1 MKTCFKSIFLYFLLL
16 LPAALKAGEILI
28 LFDEANP
35 PFMFVK
41 ENKASGL
48 YPLIIDEALKRMK
61 TDHQLTGVP
70 WQRALTALDESKA
83 GVGGIY
89 KTQERLKKY
98 NFSVPLFT
106 ERLMLY
112 VRKNQEFPFKDVS
125 DLKAK
130 TVGVILGW
138 SLGDAFDKARDS
150 GVFKVETSGSDEQN
164 FEKLARGRID
174 TLVAIREAGDNLMK
188 KYNDSIVRLP
198 VPLTENDAYLAFN
211 KKSNTQDL
219 LKNFNST
226 ILMMKKDG
234 SFSRLVDQ
242 SLK

>member
-1 MKTCFKSIFLYFLLL
+1 MKNILKRLLVFFFLLA
-16 LPAALKAGEILI
+16 PVSSRSTEILVM
-28 LFDEANP
+28 FDEANP
-35 PFMFVK
+35 PFMYVK
-41 ENKASGL
+41 DNKVSGL
-48 YPLIIDEALKRMK
+48 YPAIIGEAFKRMK
-61 TDHQLTGVP
+61 IDYRFTGVP
-70 WQRALTALDESKA
+70 WQRALSTLEESKA

-89 KTQERLKKY
+89 KTQERIKKY

-112 VRKNQEFPFKDVS
+112 VRKNREFPFKDVS

-150 GVFKVETSGSDEQN
+150 GFFTVEPSGSDEQN
-164 FEKLARGRID
+164 FEKLAKGRID
-174 TLVAIREAGDNLMK
+174 TLVAIREAGDGLMN
-188 KYNDSIVRLP
+188 KYNGSIIRLA
-198 VPLTENDAYLAFN
+198 VPLTENEAYLAFN

-219 LKNFNST
+219 MKNFDST
-226 ILMMKKDG
+226 ILKMKKDG
-234 SFSRLVDQ
+234 SFSRLIEQ